1 MQRINKY
8 IIIIVLVITNI
19 ITLIALNNMSNR
31 ASYHMN
37 DADKVFNVLEGI
49 LDRVFEDDSTYYLD
63 VLVESQEYMEYE
75 ELKY

>member
-8 IIIIVLVITNI
+8 IVIVVSILTNI
-19 ITLIALNNMSNR
+19 ITLVALNKMSNR

-37 DADKVFNVLEGI
+37 DADKIYNVLEGI

>member
-8 IIIIVLVITNI
+8 MLLIVLVITNI

-37 DADKVFNVLEGI
+37 DADKVFNVLESI
-49 LDRVFEDDSTYYLD
+49 LDRVYEDDSTYYLD

>member
-1 MQRINKY
+1 MQGINKY
-8 IIIIVLVITNI
+8 MIIIMLLITNI

-37 DADKVFNVLEGI
+37 DADKVYNVLEGI